1 MKSKVKKTMEQN
13 RNEILCALPGFLNQ
27 LLLLQGSG
35 MVLAAALQRIA
46 DGYERLPPSEQNY
59 FTREFV
65 RIRQTSLRS
74 GQSLLAEFRKFGRFS
89 NVRELNRV
97 TGILLENQ
105 EKGTDLWEKLE
116 EQSELLWALRK
127 QIVLGQIR
135 AAESKMSFPLGI
147 LLIALIAM
155 TAAPAMLQM

>member
-1 MKSKVKKTMEQN
+1 MEQN
-13 RNEILCALPGFLNQ
+13 RNEILRALPGFLNQ
-27 LLLLQGSG
+27 FLLLQGSG
-35 MVLAAALQRIA
+35 MVPAAAMQRIA
-46 DGYERLPPSEQNY
+46 DGYERLPAQEQNY

-65 RIRQTSLRS
+65 RLRQTSSRS

-105 EKGTDLWEKLE
+105 EKGTDLCEKLT
-116 EQSELLWALRK
+116 EQSDLLWNLRR

-135 AAESKMSFPLGI
+135 TAESKMSFPLGI